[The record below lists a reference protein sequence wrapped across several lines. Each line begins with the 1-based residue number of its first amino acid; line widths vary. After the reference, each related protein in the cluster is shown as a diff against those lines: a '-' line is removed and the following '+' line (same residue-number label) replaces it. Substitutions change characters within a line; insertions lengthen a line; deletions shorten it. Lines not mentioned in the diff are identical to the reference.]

1 MLVVDLQCEHGHVF
15 EGWFASAEDLAS
27 QQLRKL
33 LSCPVCGHTEVVR
46 RPAASRLNVS
56 SLRSTAVERTARR
69 DQGVPGSGVGPRGSS
84 ATPLRQVAQVPDTQA
99 QAQALEALYWQAV
112 KHVVEN
118 TEDVGDR
125 FVEAVR
131 DMHRGDAPQR
141 PVRGQADR
149 EEVAELRDE
158 GIEVL
163 ALPIPEGLKGPL
175 Q

>member
-27 QQLRKL
+27 QQARKL
-33 LSCPVCGHTEVVR
+33 LSCPVCGHMEIVR

-56 SLRSTAVERTARR
+56 SLKSPVVEPDARAAEGERHAAVAPHAAGVV
-69 DQGVPGSGVGPRGSS
+69 QGPAGADVSPE
-84 ATPLRQVAQVPDTQA
+84 
-99 QAQALEALYWQAV
+99 QALQALYWQAV
-112 KHVVEN
+112 RHVVAN

-125 FVEAVR
+125 FAEAVR

-149 EEVAELRDE
+149 EEVAELLDE

-163 ALPIPEGLKGPL
+163 PLPIPDGLKGPL

>member
-27 QQLRKL
+27 QQARKL
-33 LSCPVCGHTEVVR
+33 LSCPVCGHAEIVR

-56 SLRSTAVERTARR
+56 SLKSPLAEPGARPAKG
-69 DQGVPGSGVGPRGSS
+69 DSQVAAAPQIAGTVPGPVGADVS
-84 ATPLRQVAQVPDTQA
+84 AE
-99 QAQALEALYWQAV
+99 QALQALYWQAV
-112 KHVVEN
+112 RHVVAN

-125 FVEAVR
+125 FAEAVR

-141 PVRGQADR
+141 PVRGQADQ
-149 EEVAELRDE
+149 EVVAELRDE

-163 ALPIPEGLKGPL
+163 SLPIPDALKGPL